1 MGEVRAMIVIE
12 RVTLADVVAS
22 VVIGVTVLLCSTV
35 EAGYIVQAV
44 WLVGCA
50 ICRTLGARDDA

>member
-1 MGEVRAMIVIE
+1 MIVIE